1 MKNKYVIATIEA
13 RMTSSRCLKEEINI
27 KDILKHPAS
36 QMGFQR
42 LN

>member
-1 MKNKYVIATIEA
+1 MNNYFEILEEIFFNI
-13 RMTSSRCLKEEINI
+13 SRCLKEEINI